1 MSENV
6 SKIDQLNIM
15 KITKKGHKKKKKKK
29 SDNMV
34 MKDTKNLLED
44 EKQKL
49 V

>member
-6 SKIDQLNIM
+6 SKIDQLNII
-15 KITKKGHKKKKKKK
+15 KITKKGHKKKK